1 MIYSQSDLLA
11 LIPEIYGA
19 VGDDLKWIKV
29 ISRLT
34 ELGGFHAGHIFFQ
47 DLKSNQVGWVGN
59 AGLSTDDGRRYG
71 EHYAAINPFLKGQG
85 LRFKPGQVFTREMVI
100 DTPSLVRTEF
110 YNDFGAP
117 LGMFDFIGSTL
128 FSQGTGA
135 GRITVFRLFRS
146 QQAEPCGKEEME
158 YLRLLMPHLLQS
170 IELQAK
176 IQYLE
181 NKSAVLLNTLDRVP
195 QAVVLLDAE
204 GKVQI
209 LNQKSE
215 AILGRNDGLKI
226 SGRELCASSPSENIA
241 LRKLIRDAG
250 SNARGRSIENPG
262 GNALITRGDML
273 RHYCLTVTPLPPTAF
288 TGLETPAVAVFIAD
302 PSDEVAAPDA
312 RLQVIFRFTPAETRL
327 AQHLMHGMTLPEA
340 AEKIGV
346 SHNTVRT
353 QLRRILEKT
362 ETRRQ
367 SELMRVLTVAG
378 LSAIEDSRA
387 A

>member
-1 MIYSQSDLLA
+1 LIYSQSDLLA

-19 VGDDLKWIKV
+19 VGDVMKWRKV
-29 ISRLT
+29 LSRLT
-34 ELGGFHAGHIFFQ
+34 ELGGFHAGHVYFQ
-47 DLKSNQVGWVGN
+47 DLKTNQVGWVGD
-59 AGLSTDDGRRYG
+59 AGLTCDDGRRYG
-71 EHYAAINPFLKGQG
+71 EYYAAINPFLKGQG

-110 YNDFGAP
+110 YNDFGKP
-117 LGMFDFIGSTL
+117 LGMFDFVGGAL
-128 FSQGTGA
+128 FNQGTGS
-135 GRITVFRLFRS
+135 GRITLFRLFRS

-158 YLRLLMPHLLQS
+158 YVRLLMPHLVRS

-176 IQYLE
+176 ITYLE
-181 NKSAVLLNTLDRVP
+181 NKSEVLLNTLDRIS
-195 QAVVLLDAE
+195 QAVILLDAE
-204 GKVQI
+204 GKVQL
-209 LNQKSE
+209 LNQRSE
-215 AILGRNDGLKI
+215 AILGRNDGLTI
-226 SGRELCASSPSENIA
+226 SGRELCAHSASENIA

-250 SNARGRSIENPG
+250 SNARGKSIENPG

-273 RHYCLTVTPLPPTAF
+273 RHYCVTVTPLPPTEF
-288 TGLETPAVAVFIAD
+288 TGLETPALAVFIAD

-327 AQHLMHGMTLPEA
+327 AQHLMLGMSLPAA

-378 LSAIEDSRA
+378 LSAIEESRA